1 VGREQPAQTLR
12 LSIASDGDIL
22 AARSQIRA
30 AVLELG
36 FAATDM
42 VRIVTAVSELA
53 RNILLYAGR
62 GELRLELVSQGG
74 REGVQIT
81 AQDEGPGIPDVAKAL
96 LDGFSTS
103 GGLGLG
109 LPGARRLMDEFQIRT
124 EVKKGTTVTV
134 KKWLG
139 EGVLRLEKPAESRSP
154 VVSGTAART
163 LPGESA
169 TGDRSVLRV
178 YPGGAL
184 FAVIDG
190 LGHGPEAA
198 HAAGIAAGVL
208 QGSSSTDIVG
218 LVEECHR
225 RLHHSRGV
233 VMTVVALDTAQGRAS
248 WLGVGNVQGMLVHG
262 ANNRHNSSGR
272 AFTLLRGG
280 TVGQHLPKLAPSSFA
295 VERGDTFVI
304 ATDGIALDFM
314 KEHSMDQPPQ
324 LLAERILTQYGLAN
338 DDALVLVVRYV
349 GETRGR

>member
-1 VGREQPAQTLR
+1 VEREQASDTLR
-12 LSIASDGDIL
+12 LSIASDEDIL

-62 GELRLELVSQGG
+62 GELRVELISEEG

-109 LPGARRLMDEFQIRT
+109 LPGTRRLMDEFEIQT
-124 EVKKGTTVTV
+124 EVKRGTVVTV

-139 EGVLRLEKPAESRSP
+139 EGTLRPERSAVSRSP
-154 VVSGTAART
+154 ILSGMAGRT

-178 YPGGAL
+178 YPGGVL

-208 QGSSSTDIVG
+208 QGSSGTDIVE
-218 LVEECHR
+218 LVQECHR
-225 RLHHSRGV
+225 RLQHSRGV
-233 VMTVVALDTAQGRAS
+233 VMTVVSIDTGEGQAR

-262 ANNRHNSSGR
+262 GNNRQNSSGR
-272 AFTLLRGG
+272 VFALLRSG
-280 TVGQHLPKLAPSSFA
+280 TVGQHLPTLTPSSIA

-304 ATDGIALDFM
+304 ATDGISLDFM
-314 KEHSMDQPPQ
+314 KEHSVDQPPQ
-324 LLAERILTQYGLAN
+324 LLAERILTQYGLAS
-338 DDALVLVVRYV
+338 DDALVLVVRYM
-349 GETRGR
+349 GET

>member
-1 VGREQPAQTLR
+1 VGREQSAETLR
-12 LSIASDGDIL
+12 LSIASDEDIL

-62 GELRLELVSQGG
+62 GELRLELISEKG

-81 AQDEGPGIPDVAKAL
+81 AQDEGPGIPDVSKAL

-109 LPGARRLMDEFQIRT
+109 LPGARRLMDEFEIRT
-124 EVKKGTTVTV
+124 EEKRGTVVKV

-139 EGVLRLEKPAESRSP
+139 EGVVRAERPAVTRSP
-154 VVSGTAART
+154 IVSGTAGRT

-169 TGDRSVLRV
+169 TGDRSVLRE

-208 QGSSSTDIVG
+208 QSSPSTDIVE
-218 LVEECHR
+218 LVQECHH
-225 RLHHSRGV
+225 RLQHSRGV
-233 VMTVVALDTAQGRAS
+233 VMTVVSLEAGEGRAS
-248 WLGVGNVQGMLVHG
+248 WLGVGNVQGMVVHG
-262 ANNRHNSSGR
+262 GNNRQNSSGR
-272 AFTLLRGG
+272 VFALLRSG
-280 TVGQHLPKLAPSSFA
+280 TVGQHLPTLTPTSFA
-295 VERGDTFVI
+295 VGLGDTFVM
-304 ATDGIALDFM
+304 ATDGISLDFM
-314 KEHSMDQPPQ
+314 KEHSVDQPPQ
-324 LLAERILTQYGLAN
+324 LLAERILRQYGLAN

-349 GETRGR
+349 GET